1 MSNFKLEFSYEQN
14 MFHIVR
20 QCDVVEPDNGYDV
33 IHVSDDEDEVYEL
46 IKLIR
51 SIYDHPT
58 YEEIDIVIDGF
69 IKLQDTNL

>member
-1 MSNFKLEFSYEQN
+1 